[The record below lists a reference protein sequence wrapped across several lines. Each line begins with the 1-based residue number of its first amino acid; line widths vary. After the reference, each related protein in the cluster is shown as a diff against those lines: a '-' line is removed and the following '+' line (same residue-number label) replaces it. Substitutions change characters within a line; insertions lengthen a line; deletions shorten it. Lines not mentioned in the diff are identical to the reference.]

1 MFLAR
6 FSLIVAIDAKNGIS
20 KNGCIPWHSPQDLK
34 FFKDITMGHPVIMG
48 RKTYESIPEKFRPL
62 KGRKNIVISTSYRQK
77 DHPDLLITPSLEAS
91 LISVKPTE
99 EPFIIGGEGIY
110 DQAIRKYLY
119 LCDRIYVTKFLKDYN
134 CDQFFPFDL
143 IAGFPVEKIEQT
155 ACMKTGEDDE
165 FVRYIFSPKVKHEEY
180 QYLEL
185 LERVLQNGDMKE
197 DRTQVGTL
205 SIFGERMMFD
215 ITDTIPVLTTKKV
228 FYSGVIKELLFFLS
242 GKTDTTILE
251 KQGVKIWMGN
261 TRKEF
266 LEKRGL
272 PYREGDMGPCFVTGT
287 PVLTLEGY
295 KFIEDV
301 KVNDILYTHV
311 GRWRPITEIHK
322 RSYTGCMIHL
332 DVKYHPSLIECTPEH
347 PFYARKFII
356 KDQQNIV
363 ADPPEWVNANNLTS
377 NHLLGFKIETI
388 EEIPSLNL
396 TQYINQHCDAKSYI
410 KRIDKPEEWFMLGYF
425 LENGWI
431 SEEANGPWIHFV
443 MWKSQQ
449 DNILTKL
456 RMVLNL
462 QLKSEQSTYS
472 TYWCYDTE
480 WSQILLQ
487 FGKYTHCKLI
497 PDWVHRAP
505 VEMLHQFLDGYCYT
519 DGCIKMMSNK
529 ECRNYTTMSLDIALS
544 IQRIYLKLGKF
555 AGISFQKGDYQKML
569 EDRIINQQDC
579 YLIRVYEDSK
589 RKCKY
594 CYIENGYAWFTII
607 SIQRVAVQDVTVY
620 NFTVHED
627 NTYTIKN
634 LTVHNCYGFQWR
646 HWGAEYTGCDTDYKD
661 KGVDQI
667 KSLVE
672 GIRKDPLSRR
682 HILTAWNV
690 AEIDKMT
697 LPPCHM
703 MAQFNVS
710 GNKKYLDCSVYL
722 RSNDLFLGAPFNI
735 ASYAIL
741 TYMIAHVTGLK
752 PRNLIYVM
760 GDAHVYLNH
769 KEQVFQQ
776 LQRTPKPFPQLL
788 FKDPEKLKEIDDFT
802 YDSFILKDYSSW
814 PTITAEMAI

>member
-20 KNGCIPWHSPQDLK
+20 KDGRIPWHSPKDLK

-48 RKTYESIPEKFRPL
+48 RKTYESIPEKFKPL
-62 KGRKNIVISTSYRQK
+62 KGRKNIVISTSYKQK
-77 DHPDLLITPSLEAS
+77 DQPDLLIAPSFEEALS
-91 LISVKPTE
+91 SVKPTE
-99 EPFIIGGEGIY
+99 EPFVIGGEGIY

-119 LCDRIYVTKFLKDYN
+119 LCNRIYVTKFMKDYN

-143 IAGFPVEKIEQT
+143 ISGFPVEKID
-155 ACMKTGEDDE
+155 EDDE
-165 FVRYIFSPKVKHEEY
+165 FVRYLFSPKVKHEEY

-205 SIFGERMMFD
+205 SIFGERMTFD
-215 ITDTIPVLTTKKV
+215 IRDTIPLLTTKKV
-228 FYSGVIKELLFFLS
+228 FCSGVIKELLFFLS

-272 PYREGDMGPCFVTGT
+272 PYREGDMGP
-287 PVLTLEGY
+287 
-295 KFIEDV
+295 
-301 KVNDILYTHV
+301 
-311 GRWRPITEIHK
+311 
-322 RSYTGCMIHL
+322 SYPL
-332 DVKYHPSLIECTPEH
+332 
-347 PFYARKFII
+347 
-356 KDQQNIV
+356 
-363 ADPPEWVNANNLTS
+363 
-377 NHLLGFKIETI
+377 
-388 EEIPSLNL
+388 
-396 TQYINQHCDAKSYI
+396 
-410 KRIDKPEEWFMLGYF
+410 
-425 LENGWI
+425 
-431 SEEANGPWIHFV
+431 
-443 MWKSQQ
+443 
-449 DNILTKL
+449 
-456 RMVLNL
+456 
-462 QLKSEQSTYS
+462 
-472 TYWCYDTE
+472 
-480 WSQILLQ
+480 
-487 FGKYTHCKLI
+487 
-497 PDWVHRAP
+497 
-505 VEMLHQFLDGYCYT
+505 
-519 DGCIKMMSNK
+519 
-529 ECRNYTTMSLDIALS
+529 
-544 IQRIYLKLGKF
+544 
-555 AGISFQKGDYQKML
+555 
-569 EDRIINQQDC
+569 
-579 YLIRVYEDSK
+579 
-589 RKCKY
+589 
-594 CYIENGYAWFTII
+594 
-607 SIQRVAVQDVTVY
+607 
-620 NFTVHED
+620 
-627 NTYTIKN
+627 
-634 LTVHNCYGFQWR
+634 QWR

-661 KGVDQI
+661 KGIDQI

-690 AEIDKMT
+690 REIDKMA
-697 LPPCHM
+697 LPPCHI

-710 GNKKYLDCSVYL
+710 GNKKHLDCSVYL

-769 KEQVFQQ
+769 REQVLQQ
-776 LQRTPKPFPQLL
+776 LQRTPKPFPKLL